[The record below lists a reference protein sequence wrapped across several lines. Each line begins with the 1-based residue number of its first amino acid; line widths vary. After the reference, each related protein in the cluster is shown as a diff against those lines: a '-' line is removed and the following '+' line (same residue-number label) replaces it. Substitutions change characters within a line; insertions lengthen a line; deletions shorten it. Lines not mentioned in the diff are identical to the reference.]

1 MPGYRELLNTRS
13 EHTANLVRFLLDVNE
28 INYIVENEHL
38 ICYNPDRK
46 IRIKV
51 DMEMAEAAKELV
63 DDLPRRLKSIVL
75 T

>member
-1 MPGYRELLNTRS
+1 MLGYRELLNTRS
-13 EHTANLVRFLLDVNE
+13 EHTATLVKFLLDVNE

-46 IRIKV
+46 IRINV
-51 DMEMAEAAKELV
+51 DLEAAEEARELV
-63 DDLPRRLKSIVL
+63 DDLPRRLRSVEL